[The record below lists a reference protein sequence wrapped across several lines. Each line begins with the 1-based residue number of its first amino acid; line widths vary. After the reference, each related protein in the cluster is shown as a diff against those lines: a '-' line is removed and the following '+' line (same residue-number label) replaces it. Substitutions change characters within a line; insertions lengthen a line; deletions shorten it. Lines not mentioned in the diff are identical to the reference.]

1 MTHSHHPHCWYVQAA
16 RSFIIWTKEQ
26 SRPCHCC
33 FTNHLTLLNP
43 TLNRGL
49 FFFKEGDIKRKNLS
63 RLQHTKCSGTR
74 EENAVLCSALW
85 WYNGRRS
92 AELLPAPS
100 AQGTPCPWTGLE
112 YWCHS
117 AGVQELQSGRPQRST
132 QIHCPLQ
139 RHRQKKTTDLSV
151 RPYSPNQCWTRYGWR
166 VLSLKKAKNVYI
178 IWCLGGRR
186 DNALCLFMPFFH
198 TLNLSWRTPQ
208 KYCKINF
215 ITVK

>member
-33 FTNHLTLLNP
+33 FTNHLMFLNP

-85 WYNGRRS
+85 WYNGRRVQRCCLLHQLRERRVHERAWNTDATVQGCRS
-92 AELLPAPS
+92 CSLAGPREALRFIVLYRDTDKRRPLTCLWGLIVLINAE
-100 AQGTPCPWTGLE
+100 
-112 YWCHS
+112 
-117 AGVQELQSGRPQRST
+117 
-132 QIHCPLQ
+132 
-139 RHRQKKTTDLSV
+139 
-151 RPYSPNQCWTRYGWR
+151 
-166 VLSLKKAKNVYI
+166 
-178 IWCLGGRR
+178 R
-186 DNALCLFMPFFH
+186 DMAEEF
-198 TLNLSWRTPQ
+198 
-208 KYCKINF
+208 
-215 ITVK
+215 